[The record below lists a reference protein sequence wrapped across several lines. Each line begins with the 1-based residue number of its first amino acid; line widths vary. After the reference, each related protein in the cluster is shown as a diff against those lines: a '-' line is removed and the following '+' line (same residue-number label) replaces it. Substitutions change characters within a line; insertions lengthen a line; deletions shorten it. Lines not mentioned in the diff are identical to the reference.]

1 MSAVLDE
8 PVKPRR
14 PRPLYWLW
22 LGCVTLFWCIAAVVT
37 TLGLSMSMRGR
48 LVGGTSINLFA
59 TAFLGTVMMMATG
72 LLVATWKVRVVPGD
86 LTTWSLIT
94 KAWPIDPLIAKVWWW
109 IRLTAGA
116 WFVMM
121 GLILLLFLWFG
132 LAPVG
137 LRP

>member
-72 LLVATWKVRVVPGD
+72 LLIATWKVRVVPGD
-86 LTTWSLIT
+86 LDDLVADHKKRGPSILSSL
-94 KAWPIDPLIAKVWWW
+94 
-109 IRLTAGA
+109 RSG
-116 WFVMM
+116 
-121 GLILLLFLWFG
+121 GG
-132 LAPVG
+132 
-137 LRP
+137 